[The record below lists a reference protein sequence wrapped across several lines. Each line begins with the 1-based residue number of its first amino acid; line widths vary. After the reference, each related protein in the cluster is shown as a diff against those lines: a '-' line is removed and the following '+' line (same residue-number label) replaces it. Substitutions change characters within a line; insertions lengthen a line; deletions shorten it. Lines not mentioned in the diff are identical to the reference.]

1 MRRASLSS
9 AALMLVIGQLAA
21 LDHAAPVDRRPTTPT
36 PAPRRF
42 TDARKAEAE
51 AKPDE
56 DVVDAEFSEVDDEQ
70 KQGQ

>member
-51 AKPDE
+51 AKRE
-56 DVVDAEFSEVDDEQ
+56 R
-70 KQGQ
+70 KQAKRARQFHKEPTA

>member
-51 AKPDE
+51 AKR
-56 DVVDAEFSEVDDEQ
+56 Q
-70 KQGQ
+70 RKQAKRAKQFHTNRDHG